1 MLMRDAGHF
10 KRYPLVIIGILLLS
24 LTYVIPVAADIYMY
38 IDRSGVIHFTNVPT
52 NSETDYRIFLKE
64 KPRKA
69 LGAAP
74 GQYYEHDF
82 DHYIA
87 EASKKH
93 GVSFPLVKAVIK
105 AESDFNPR
113 AISKKGALGLMQI
126 MPENLEI
133 LQIRDPFDPWE
144 NIMGGTRYLRMML
157 NRFNGKLPL
166 SLAAYNAGPTAV
178 DRYQSIPPFK
188 ETENYI
194 EKVMMYYYAYK
205 Y

>member
-1 MLMRDAGHF
+1 MRVAVNYIKHPGVILGII
-10 KRYPLVIIGILLLS
+10 LVL
-24 LTYVIPVAADIYMY
+24 LTYVVPVDADIYMY

-69 LGAAP
+69 LGADSGP
-74 GQYYEHDF
+74 YYEHDF

-113 AISKKGALGLMQI
+113 AISRKGALGLMQI
-126 MPENLEI
+126 MPENLER
-133 LQIRDPFDPWE
+133 LQINDPFDPWE

-157 NRFNGKLPL
+157 NRLNGKLPL

-194 EKVMMYYYAYK
+194 EKVMMYYYSYK

>member
-1 MLMRDAGHF
+1 MRVAVNH
-10 KRYPLVIIGILLLS
+10 KKNLLVIFGIILVL
-24 LTYVIPVAADIYMY
+24 LTYIVPVDADIYMY
-38 IDRSGVIHFTNVPT
+38 VDRSGVIHFTNVPT

-69 LGAAP
+69 LGP
-74 GQYYEHDF
+74 DSSEQYEHDF

-87 EASKKH
+87 EASKRH

-113 AISKKGALGLMQI
+113 AISRKGALGLMQI

-133 LQIRDPFDPWE
+133 LQISDPFDPWE

-188 ETENYI
+188 ETEHYI
-194 EKVMMYYYAYK
+194 EKVMMYYYSYK

>member
-1 MLMRDAGHF
+1 MRVVVIYKKSH
-10 KRYPLVIIGILLLS
+10 LVIIGIILVLLTCAL
-24 LTYVIPVAADIYMY
+24 PVDADIYMY

-52 NSETDYRIFLKE
+52 NSETDYRVFIKE
-64 KPRKA
+64 KPRKN
-69 LGAAP
+69 LGSDADV
-74 GQYYEHDF
+74 QYEHDF
-82 DHYIA
+82 DPYIA

-93 GVSFPLVKAVIK
+93 GVSFPLVKAIIK

-113 AISKKGALGLMQI
+113 AISRKGALGLMQI
-126 MPENLEI
+126 MPENLER
-133 LQIRDPFDPWE
+133 LQISDPFDPWE
-144 NIMGGTRYLRMML
+144 NIMGGTRYFKMML
-157 NRFNGKLPL
+157 QRFKGKLPL

-194 EKVMMYYYAYK
+194 EKVMRYYYSYK

>member
-1 MLMRDAGHF
+1 MRVVVSCKKSHW
-10 KRYPLVIIGILLLS
+10 VIIGFILVLS
-24 LTYVIPVAADIYMY
+24 TYALPVDADIYMY

-52 NSETDYRIFLKE
+52 NSETDYRIFIKE
-64 KPRKA
+64 KPRKF
-69 LGAAP
+69 LEPDSGV
-74 GQYYEHDF
+74 QYEHDF

-93 GVSFPLVKAVIK
+93 GVSFPLVKAIIK

-113 AISKKGALGLMQI
+113 AISRKGALGLMQI
-126 MPENLEI
+126 MPENLEV
-133 LQIRDPFDPWE
+133 LQISDPFDPWE
-144 NIMGGTRYLRMML
+144 NIMGGTRYFKMML
-157 NRFNGKLPL
+157 KRFNGKLPL

-194 EKVMMYYYAYK
+194 EKVMMYYYSYK

>member
-1 MLMRDAGHF
+1 MRVAVNYKNNH
-10 KRYPLVIIGILLLS
+10 LVIIGIILVL
-24 LTYVIPVAADIYMY
+24 LTYVVPVDADIYMY

-69 LGAAP
+69 LGSDS
-74 GQYYEHDF
+74 GEQYEHDF

-105 AESDFNPR
+105 AESDFNPK
-113 AISKKGALGLMQI
+113 AISRKGALGLMQI

-133 LQIRDPFDPWE
+133 LQISDPFDPWE

-188 ETENYI
+188 ETETYI
-194 EKVMMYYYAYK
+194 EKVMMYYYSYK

>member
-1 MLMRDAGHF
+1 MRVAFNH
-10 KRYPLVIIGILLLS
+10 KKNLLVVFGIILLL
-24 LTYVIPVAADIYMY
+24 LIYVIPVDADIYMY
-38 IDRSGVIHFTNVPT
+38 VDGSGVIHFTNVPT
-52 NSETDYRIFLKE
+52 SSENDYRIFLKE

-69 LGAAP
+69 LGP
-74 GQYYEHDF
+74 DSGERYEHDF

-113 AISKKGALGLMQI
+113 AISRKGALGLMQI
-126 MPENLEI
+126 MPENLET
-133 LQIRDPFDPWE
+133 LQISDPFDPWE

-166 SLAAYNAGPTAV
+166 SLAAYNAGPTVV
-178 DRYQSIPPFK
+178 DHYQSIPPFK

-194 EKVMMYYYAYK
+194 EKVMMYYYSYK

>member
-1 MLMRDAGHF
+1 MRVAANYKKNHF
-10 KRYPLVIIGILLLS
+10 VIIGFILVLLL
-24 LTYVIPVAADIYMY
+24 YVVPVDADIYMY

-52 NSETDYRIFLKE
+52 NSETDYRVFIKE
-64 KPRKA
+64 KPRKY
-69 LGAAP
+69 LGP
-74 GQYYEHDF
+74 DSDLQYEHDF

-93 GVSFPLVKAVIK
+93 GVSFPLVKAIIK

-113 AISKKGALGLMQI
+113 AISRKGALGLMQI

-133 LQIRDPFDPWE
+133 LQISDPFDPWE
-144 NIMGGTRYLRMML
+144 NIMGGTRYFKMML
-157 NRFNGKLPL
+157 KRFKGKLPL
-166 SLAAYNAGPTAV
+166 SLAAYNAGPTVV

-194 EKVMMYYYAYK
+194 EKVMMYYYSYK